1 MPLPPTPDPP
11 ASPTPPAAGP
21 PRRSA
26 IWRGIGIAAL
36 ALAACGTLGVLL
48 WDWNWFR
55 PLVEAQSSAAL
66 GRKVTLEGLEVHPG
80 RRTLIIAHGVRVANP
95 EGFEGPDLAVFPR
108 LRVTFD
114 AETWV
119 RTRQIVLPLAEAER
133 PGYSFVQK
141 PDGQNNWTLKVLPSL
156 DADPAAPPPVV
167 VGDLVINGGT
177 GRVQLARVGADMEV
191 NISTGTEGGAE
202 GATRTLVIDAK
213 GSYAKLPI
221 TIHAVGGS
229 LLSLSD
235 TTLPYAVDLTV
246 ANGPTRIT
254 LKGTL
259 RNPTA
264 LAGAD
269 LDMVLTGPD
278 MALLLPLTGI
288 PIPKTP
294 SYEVAGKLGFG
305 EGLIRFTAIKGRVG
319 SSDLHGALEIDPRPD
334 RPVVSGA
341 LTSRRVDLED
351 LAGFIGS
358 EPGRTTTPGQTAA
371 QVQNVQR
378 AEDNPKLLPTT
389 PINLPRVREADIHIT
404 YVGASVLG
412 RNVPFNTFSTR
423 LDIDDGHIRL
433 TDLKLGVGGGTIA
446 GTVDL
451 NPVGDALD
459 ADAHV
464 TLNRVNLGPLLQA
477 AGWGSGNGPI
487 DGEAKLKGRGAS
499 LSAIVAQGD
508 GMLRVVM
515 AKGGEIN
522 ALLLDLSGVQLGRAL
537 LSAIGIPEK
546 EHVVCM
552 LADFTLRRGVLTS
565 RTLVV
570 DTTDH
575 VITAGGTIDLAREQ
589 MEMRVRTL
597 AKRLSIGTLAAPIL
611 IRGPF
616 KDLRYLPDAE
626 FAARAGA
633 AVGLGLLFPPAA
645 LLPMIHLGV
654 GDVAPCAEVR
664 N

>member
-11 ASPTPPAAGP
+11 ASPSPPAADR

-26 IWRGIGIAAL
+26 IWRGMGIAAL
-36 ALAACGTLGVLL
+36 VLAALGTLGVLL

-66 GRKVTLEGLEVHPG
+66 GRRVTLERLEVHPG
-80 RRTLIIAHGVRVANP
+80 RRTLIVAHGVRVSNP

-108 LRVTFD
+108 LRVVFD

-119 RTRQIVLPLAEAER
+119 RTRQIVLPLAEAEA
-133 PGYSFVQK
+133 PIYSFVQK
-141 PDGQNNWTLKVLPSL
+141 PDGQNNWTLKALPSL
-156 DADPAAPPPVV
+156 NADPAAPPPVV

-177 GRVQLARVGADMEV
+177 GRVQLARLGADMEV
-191 NISTGTEGGAE
+191 GLSTGGEG
-202 GATRTLVIDAK
+202 TQRTLVIDAK

-229 LLSLSD
+229 LLSLGD
-235 TTLPYAVDLTV
+235 ATLPYAVDLAV

-264 LAGAD
+264 LASAN

-305 EGLIRFTAIKGRVG
+305 DGLIRFTAIKGRVG
-319 SSDLHGALEIDPRPD
+319 SSDLNGALEIDPRPA
-334 RPVVSGA
+334 RPVVRGA
-341 LTSRRVDLED
+341 LTSRRLDLED

-371 QVQNVQR
+371 QVQDVQR

-389 PINLPRVREADIHIT
+389 PINLPRVRAADIHIT
-404 YVGASVLG
+404 FAGASVIG
-412 RNVPFNTFSTR
+412 RNVPFNAFSTR

-451 NPVGDALD
+451 NPVGEALD

-508 GMLRVVM
+508 GMLRVAM
-515 AKGGEIN
+515 AKGGEVN

-546 EHVVCM
+546 EHIVCM

-565 RTLVV
+565 RTLVI

-589 MEMRVRTL
+589 LEMRVRTL
-597 AKRLSIGTLAAPIL
+597 AKRLSVGTLAAPIL

-616 KDLRYLPDAE
+616 KDLRYVPDVE
-626 FAARAGA
+626 FAVRAGA

-664 N
+664 K